1 MKNQI
6 ENWRK
11 DNKTLSQKSEGV
23 GKYFDK
29 KAIIKE
35 KEPKIKVLEHEL
47 LAFTLLSNVSSLV
60 IHQSFKSLHGLL
72 LCHVWS
78 SSASSHY
85 RFVLLPHYG
94 ASQASIGYVQTI
106 SNNIA

>member
-47 LAFTLLSNVSSLV
+47 LAFTLSYLMLAP
-60 IHQSFKSLHGLL
+60 
-72 LCHVWS
+72 W
-78 SSASSHY
+78 
-85 RFVLLPHYG
+85 
-94 ASQASIGYVQTI
+94 
-106 SNNIA
+106 